1 MKLDT
6 CVEHGTG
13 HEPLCRGG
21 WGRGGG
27 VHVRRIDAA
36 RRRLAQAREEAAAG
50 PAAAHVA
57 EAITPALDVLNS
69 KKYRKKLIDSAADA
83 PPA

>member
-1 MKLDT
+1 MEQ
-6 CVEHGTG
+6 VMNRFAAEVGAEAEVFMSG
-13 HEPLCRGG
+13 
-21 WGRGGG
+21 
-27 VHVRRIDAA
+27 RIDAA

-69 KKYRKKLIDSAADA
+69 NKYRKKLIDGAADA